1 MEKSKGT
8 SGLPSGSQDSFYAR
22 GLRFSCTRCSACC
35 RYESGYV
42 FLSLKD
48 LGVLVK
54 ALNMGYTEFMETYCR
69 WVPSLAGPERLSLR
83 EKSNFDC
90 IFWVQ
95 PQEGT
100 GGCSVYEARPLQC
113 RAFPFWPHVLRS
125 QRAWKDTAADCP
137 GMGQGRLYT
146 AEAIEAWLEQQQ
158 GEAVII
164 RETEGPR
171 EGD

>member
-1 MEKSKGT
+1 MEKSKGA
-8 SGLPSGSQDSFYAR
+8 SGLSGSRQKPFYAS

-42 FLSLKD
+42 FLSRKD

-95 PQEGT
+95 PQEGP
-100 GGCSVYEARPLQC
+100 GGCSVYNARPLQC
-113 RAFPFWPHVLRS
+113 RAFPFWPHVLGS
-125 QRAWKDTAADCP
+125 QGSWKDTAADCP
-137 GMGQGRLYT
+137 GMEHGRLYT
-146 AEAIEAWLEQQQ
+146 AEDIEAWLERQ
-158 GEAVII
+158 EAEPIII
-164 RETEGPR
+164 RKTERFKG
-171 EGD
+171 GG